1 MPADV
6 AISAPFGQGLSGTV
20 YIYRGSRQGIITT
33 PAQTLVG
40 SELNLMPSA
49 VEGLTSF
56 GAFLSGTTD
65 IDGNQ
70 YNGEHP
76 LLASGHHSVS
86 KLVLFSSHLQ
96 SHFAD
101 LIIGAFMSRKV
112 FVMRCGHEAD
122 FQFEDKQLL
131 VLKLTFI

>member
-1 MPADV
+1 MPVDV

-86 KLVLFSSHLQ
+86 KTCVVFIPLAIALCRSHYW
-96 SHFAD
+96 SIYVAK
-101 LIIGAFMSRKV
+101 GV
-112 FVMRCGHEAD
+112 CHE
-122 FQFEDKQLL
+122 
-131 VLKLTFI
+131 VRT

>member
-76 LLASGHHSVS
+76 LLASGHHSVRIFPFCTY
-86 KLVLFSSHLQ
+86 VRTYV
-96 SHFAD
+96 AGID
-101 LIIGAFMSRKV
+101 L
-112 FVMRCGHEAD
+112 E
-122 FQFEDKQLL
+122 
-131 VLKLTFI
+131 